1 MLAVFELLLA
11 WYRFGFLGRS
21 PTPLGSQPVSSCQS
35 FLSIGAV
42 AWFPEN
48 SWPKVQNA
56 LAPISENN
64 ASAKVSWVLAL
75 NVFPEGAERKL
86 EVSQFFFVPFQEA
99 TRRFR
104 V

>member
-21 PTPLGSQPVSSCQS
+21 PTPLGSQPGSSRQS
-35 FLSIGAV
+35 FLAIGAV

-56 LAPISENN
+56 LALISD
-64 ASAKVSWVLAL
+64 LH
-75 NVFPEGAERKL
+75 P
-86 EVSQFFFVPFQEA
+86 FVCAGLLGLGTQYSS
-99 TRRFR
+99 
-104 V
+104 